1 MKALRSLPG
10 TRALLAAVLV
20 ASVLAAQSASAQP
33 MMSRPLPDL
42 GGRLLTLNQI
52 VYAPGQSSEPHRH
65 AAHILAYVLSGQIES
80 SLDDQPPV
88 LYGPGEFW
96 YESPMQLHR
105 TFRNPSATDSV
116 TVLVFGLRDPDQPGR
131 LSEPS
136 PGAR

>member
-1 MKALRSLPG
+1 MKPLLSLLS
-10 TRALLAAVLV
+10 TRAPFVAVLV
-20 ASVLAAQSASAQP
+20 ASVLATQGASAQSL
-33 MMSRPLPDL
+33 MSRPLPDL
-42 GGRLLTLNQI
+42 DGRLLTLGRL

-65 AAHILAYVLSGQIES
+65 PAHILAYVVSGQIES

-105 TFRNPSATDSV
+105 TFRNPSATETV
-116 TVLVFGLRDPDQPGR
+116 TVIVFGLRDPDQPG
-131 LSEPS
+131 LIPEGS